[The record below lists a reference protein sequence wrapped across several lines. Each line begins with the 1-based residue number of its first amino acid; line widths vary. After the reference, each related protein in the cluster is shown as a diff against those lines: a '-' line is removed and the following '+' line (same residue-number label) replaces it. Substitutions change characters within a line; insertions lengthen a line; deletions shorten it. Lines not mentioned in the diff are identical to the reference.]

1 MKKIKSYLSFINES
15 NKTDLFQNKFKSL
28 IGKEFTSND
37 LESMINFI
45 KESDDLFDKLMSILF
60 TRYDFQDTFTTED
73 REDLQKEFNM
83 LLDNKDLSKED
94 IANCILN
101 FLDNIIE
108 SSNISSD
115 EELKKQIMYIL

>member
-1 MKKIKSYLSFINES
+1 ML
-15 NKTDLFQNKFKSL
+15 
-28 IGKEFTSND
+28 
-37 LESMINFI
+37 
-45 KESDDLFDKLMSILF
+45 
-60 TRYDFQDTFTTED
+60 FQDTFTTED